1 MAPIRIGSATRA
13 SRDHAPK
20 MPCIGIVF
28 FMPIRALN
36 SSCSAAIITISVF
49 SDPATPVSA
58 ASYRSFIRDSS
69 HYVLS
74 GQSFSREALFVRTMS
89 RPS

>member
-28 FMPIRALN
+28 FMPIRAARMLN

-49 SDPATPVSA
+49 SDPATPVCA

-69 HYVLS
+69 HNVLS
-74 GQSFSREALFVRTMS
+74 GQSFSREALLFGQ
-89 RPS
+89 